1 MLRVI
6 LLLFCLYGLLTGA
19 GAQGPL
25 VQEPFEQGFASWY
38 GEPYHGQKAASG
50 EIYDKEQLTAAHR
63 TLPFGTRVRV
73 RCLNSNKSVVVRV
86 NDRGP
91 FVESRI
97 IDLSH
102 AAAIRLGMKDRG
114 VLEVILEVLEGPHR
128 DIPSTAPGRLA
139 RGPRPLSVQ

>member
-6 LLLFCLYGLLTGA
+6 VSVLYLYGLSTSA

-25 VQEPFEQGFASWY
+25 VQEPFERGFASWY

-73 RCLNSNKSVVVRV
+73 RRLDSKRSVVVR
-86 NDRGP
+86 
-91 FVESRI
+91 
-97 IDLSH
+97 
-102 AAAIRLGMKDRG
+102 
-114 VLEVILEVLEGPHR
+114 
-128 DIPSTAPGRLA
+128 
-139 RGPRPLSVQ
+139 